1 MAIQLEDRIA
11 RFKLAAGIQD
21 NPDQEGI
28 DQFAHLIL
36 EDILATLDEEHLVAQ
51 AHWIRRQYH
60 IS

>member
-1 MAIQLEDRIA
+1 MPIELEDRLA

-28 DQFAHLIL
+28 DQFAQLIL
-36 EDILATLDEEHLVAQ
+36 ADVLATLDEEYLVAQ

-60 IS
+60 IK